1 MAQDIPKRLQAALMR
16 IRGDHPFFGTL
27 ALFAELRVTDDI
39 DTAATDGRV
48 LWFNPVFIDKLATNE
63 LCGLVA
69 HELLHAALQHVYRR
83 RERDARLWNIAA
95 DIVVNGMIRS
105 DTAYELPKG
114 GVEVPSLAHL
124 SVEEV
129 YEQFAAGKIKS
140 PEITLLDLLPSLIE
154 GNGVAQDSHSFESVI
169 GCLEQSLADQ
179 MERHW
184 RSALQQA
191 GAVARRINRGF
202 GRDGLNG
209 VREFE
214 SAVIGSLGWRDL
226 LWQFMVATPYDFGGF
241 DRRFIHRKLYL
252 EDVVGE
258 SVEVAICIDTSGSI
272 GTHELNAFA
281 AEVQGILDAY
291 PQIRGTLF
299 FADAS
304 LYGPHEFNLSSGLPT
319 AKGGGGTSFVPF
331 FDWIQQQELIGSH
344 PLCIYFT
351 DGFGTFPA
359 RAPSADVLWVVMPGG
374 LETRS
379 FPFGTVARM
388 QDDLP
393 FRQNIVSI

>member
-27 ALFAELRVTDDI
+27 ALFAEIRVTDNI

-105 DTAYELPKG
+105 DTVYELPKG

-129 YEQFAAGKIKS
+129 YEQFSAGKSKVPS
-140 PEITLLDLLPSLIE
+140 ITLLDLMPELAEPE
-154 GNGVAQDSHSFESVI
+154 GEGVAGSAYGSGD
-169 GCLEQSLADQ
+169 GCQERDKAERL
-179 MERHW
+179 ERHW

-191 GAVARRINRGF
+191 GAVARRINKGF
-202 GRDGLNG
+202 GRHGLDG
-209 VREFE
+209 VREFA
-214 SAVIGSLGWRDL
+214 SATSAQVAWREL

-241 DRRFIHRKLYL
+241 DRRFIHRKMYL

-272 GTHELNAFA
+272 GAQELSAFA

-304 LYGPHEFNLSSGLPT
+304 LYGPHEFNFSSSLPS
-319 AKGGGGTSFVPF
+319 ARGGGGTSFVPF
-331 FDWIQQQELIGSH
+331 FDWVQQQELIGSH

-351 DGFGTFPA
+351 DGFGTFPSS
-359 RAPSADVLWVVMPGG
+359 APSADVLWVVMPGG
-374 LETRS
+374 LETPE
-379 FPFGTVARM
+379 FPFGEVARM
-388 QDDLP
+388 HKNT
-393 FRQNIVSI
+393 F

>member
-1 MAQDIPKRLQAALMR
+1 MTPELPKRLQAALMR

-27 ALFAELRVTDDI
+27 ALFAEFRVTDDI

-48 LWFNPVFIDKLATNE
+48 VWFNPGFVEHLDANQV
-63 LCGLVA
+63 CGLAA

-95 DIVVNGMIRS
+95 DIVVNGMIRR
-105 DTAYELPKG
+105 DTTYELPKG
-114 GVEVPSLAHL
+114 GVEVPTLAHL

-129 YEQFAAGKIKS
+129 YEQLAVDTS
-140 PEITLLDLLPSLIE
+140 QVPHITLLDLIPELDDGQE
-154 GNGVAQDSHSFESVI
+154 GCAQASAHGSGD
-169 GCLEQSLADQ
+169 GCLKQSKADHV
-179 MERHW
+179 ERHW
-184 RSALQQA
+184 RAALQQA

-202 GRDGLNG
+202 GRSGLNG
-209 VREFE
+209 VREYE
-214 SAVIGSLGWRDL
+214 GAASAQLDWRGL

-272 GTHELNAFA
+272 GAEELAAFA
-281 AEVQGILDAY
+281 AEIQGILDAY

-299 FADAS
+299 FADAD
-304 LYGPHEFNLSSGLPT
+304 LYGPHEFCMASSLP
-319 AKGGGGTSFVPF
+319 AAQGGGGTSFVPF
-331 FDWIQQQELIGSH
+331 FDWVQEQEQSGAE

-351 DGFGTFPA
+351 DGYGRFP
-359 RAPSADVLWVVMPGG
+359 RNPPDSPVLWVVVPGG
-374 LETRS
+374 LES
-379 FPFGTVARM
+379 PGFPFGDVARI
-388 QDDLP
+388 Q
-393 FRQNIVSI
+393 R